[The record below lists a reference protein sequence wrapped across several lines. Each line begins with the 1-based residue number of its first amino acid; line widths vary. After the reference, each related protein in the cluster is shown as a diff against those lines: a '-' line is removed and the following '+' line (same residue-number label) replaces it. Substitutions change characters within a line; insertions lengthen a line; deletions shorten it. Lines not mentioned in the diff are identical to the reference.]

1 MMIVCLLDGVIKRP
15 IGYSGGRRP
24 GRQADRRPR
33 ADEASRFLAFISH
46 TSINFHW
53 RTTRNRESNGDH
65 LARSCSVVSWHHQGY
80 SRATARI
87 DVHLETSPAI
97 RLDATYRGAGQQYCM
112 SMGRAGYWPHAA
124 GPAWWAAP
132 RAARCTR
139 PRCPGARTA
148 WRARWAAACSRAAA
162 CPARPPAPASLCG
175 RCTGIDRRPLG
186 NWKNHNIHFKSL
198 LYAKSLFIW
207 DFVT

>member
-80 SRATARI
+80 SRAAARI

-112 SMGRAGYWPHAA
+112 SMGWEGTDRMQQALRGRRHHVQRGVHVLGVLAHVQHDALAQRRRAH
-124 GPAWWAAP
+124 
-132 RAARCTR
+132 
-139 PRCPGARTA
+139 
-148 WRARWAAACSRAAA
+148 
-162 CPARPPAPASLCG
+162 ARPLAQHALQLQRVFAVAVRG
-175 RCTGIDRRPLG
+175 
-186 NWKNHNIHFKSL
+186 
-198 LYAKSLFIW
+198 
-207 DFVT
+207 